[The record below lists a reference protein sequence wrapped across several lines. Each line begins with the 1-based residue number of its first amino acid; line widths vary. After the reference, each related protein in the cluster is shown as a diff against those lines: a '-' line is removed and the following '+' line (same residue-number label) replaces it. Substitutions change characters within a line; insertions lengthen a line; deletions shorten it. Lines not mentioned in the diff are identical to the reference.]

1 MKHPLVR
8 RTDSNLGDSW
18 ADNNVVTPEGN
29 VESVMLREHIDAL
42 LGDLKE
48 RGGARSLYCGSAWK
62 TVIPVHWRKWARN
75 SM

>member
-8 RTDSNLGDSW
+8 RTTPIWCDFV

-42 LGDLKE
+42 WETLR
-48 RGGARSLYCGSAWK
+48 RGSARSLYCGSAWK